1 MRTRRI
7 ALPDVELEIA
17 EAAPASGGGRPLLLV
32 HGFTGTKEDFTD
44 YLDLLAALGW
54 HAVAPDLRGHG
65 ASAHPEGQ
73 ESYSLALFAADLV
86 ALSEALGWRSFSL
99 LGHSM
104 GGMVAQ
110 VVALEVPERLA
121 GLILMDTSHGNPD
134 GIDPA
139 MVALG
144 RSVVADGGI
153 SVLVELQRELD
164 DPLSSP
170 AYERL
175 CATRAGYRAW
185 TEAKTLAASS
195 DMWMAMTEE
204 MLDQKDRL
212 DALGSLSTPTLV
224 IVGEQD
230 AGFIEHSRRMAEAIP
245 KARLAVIA
253 HAGHSPQFEAPE
265 QWWQEVAGF
274 LAGVAGT

>member
-1 MRTRRI
+1 
-7 ALPDVELEIA
+7 
-17 EAAPASGGGRPLLLV
+17 LLV

-86 ALSEALGWRSFSL
+86 ALSDALGWRSFSL

-110 VVALEVPERLA
+110 VVALEVPERLT

-144 RSVVADGGI
+144 RQVVAEGGI
-153 SVLVELQRELD
+153 QLLVELQRDIE

-170 AYERL
+170 A
-175 CATRAGYRAW
+175 
-185 TEAKTLAASS
+185 
-195 DMWMAMTEE
+195 
-204 MLDQKDRL
+204 
-212 DALGSLSTPTLV
+212 
-224 IVGEQD
+224 
-230 AGFIEHSRRMAEAIP
+230 
-245 KARLAVIA
+245 
-253 HAGHSPQFEAPE
+253 
-265 QWWQEVAGF
+265 
-274 LAGVAGT
+274 

>member
-7 ALPDVELEIA
+7 ALPDVELEIM
-17 EAAPASGGGRPLLLV
+17 EAAPASGTGRPLLLV

-65 ASAHPEGQ
+65 ASAHPEGP
-73 ESYSLALFAADLV
+73 ESYALALFSADLV
-86 ALSEALGWRSFSL
+86 ALSEALGWRSFTL

-134 GIDPA
+134 GIDPE
-139 MVALG
+139 MVAMG
-144 RSVVADGGI
+144 RQVVADGGI
-153 SVLVELQRELD
+153 SVLVELQREMD

-175 CATRAGYRAW
+175 CVTRPGYRAW
-185 TEAKTLAASS
+185 TEAKTLAASG

-204 MLDQKDRL
+204 MFDQKDRL
-212 DALGSLSTPTLV
+212 DALASLSVPTLV

-230 AGFIEHSRRMAEAIP
+230 AGFIEHSRRMADAIP
-245 KARLAVIA
+245 NARLAVIA
-253 HAGHSPQFEAPE
+253 GAGHSPQFEAPE
-265 QWWQEVAGF
+265 RWWQEVAGF
-274 LAGVAGT
+274 LAVVAGT